1 LKYSI
6 QSLLVCLL
14 VHFVIMICVY
24 ISQEGVSFISNEVN
38 SSKKDD
44 KTFMQKYYLNF
55 ENNRFF
61 IKFTI
66 FYAIIFLIIRC
77 LNEKRK
83 CKAVEKINDEKKNK

>member
-1 LKYSI
+1 
-6 QSLLVCLL
+6 
-14 VHFVIMICVY
+14 MICVY

-38 SSKKDD
+38 SSRKDD

-61 IKFTI
+61 IKFTV

-83 CKAVEKINDEKKNK
+83 CKAVEKINDEKNNK